1 MTAMESF
8 TSADAPSLVPRLEKR
23 SIVFVGLMGAG
34 KSVIGRK
41 VAFSLGLP
49 FIDSDQEIE
58 TVSRMT
64 VPDLF
69 ENFGEAE
76 FRSLERRVIARLL
89 KTGPQI
95 ISTGG
100 GAFVDPTTRDAVAR
114 NGVSVWLK
122 ADLDTLMERVMK
134 RQNRPLLKTDDPRA
148 VMRRLMQ
155 LRHPLYA
162 LADVTVQTRDERKE
176 VIAAEVIEAL
186 RVHLDRSAANREAG
200 R

>member
-1 MTAMESF
+1 MSVMESF
-8 TSADAPSLVPRLEKR
+8 TSADAPSLVSRLEKR

-41 VAFSLGLP
+41 VAFALGLP
-49 FIDSDQEIE
+49 FIDSDHEIE
-58 TVSRMT
+58 IVSRMT

-69 ENFGEAE
+69 ERFGESE

-100 GAFVDPTTRDAVAR
+100 GAFVDPDTRDAVAK
-114 NGVSVWLK
+114 NGLSVWLK

-134 RQNRPLLKTDDPRA
+134 RQNRPLLKTADPRA
-148 VMRRLMQ
+148 VMHRLME
-155 LRHPLYA
+155 LRHPLYS
-162 LADVTVQTRDERKE
+162 LADVTVHTRDDRKD
-176 VIAAEVIEAL
+176 VIAAEVIAAIGN
-186 RVHLDRSAANREAG
+186 HLGQNAANKDADR
-200 R
+200 